1 MANRRNF
8 CAARIIRRG
17 LLALAFAS
25 SASIALA
32 DPITIQGSTTF
43 ARRLMEPFRAEIEK
57 VTGHELTVLPNKST
71 PGLIALLEGRTHL
84 AMISA

>member
-1 MANRRNF
+1 MANRRDLW
-8 CAARIIRRG
+8 AAKTIRRG

-43 ARRLMEPFRAEIEK
+43 ARRLMEPFQTEIDSS
-57 VTGHELTVLPNKST
+57 TGM
-71 PGLIALLEGRTHL
+71 GIAQL
-84 AMISA
+84 S